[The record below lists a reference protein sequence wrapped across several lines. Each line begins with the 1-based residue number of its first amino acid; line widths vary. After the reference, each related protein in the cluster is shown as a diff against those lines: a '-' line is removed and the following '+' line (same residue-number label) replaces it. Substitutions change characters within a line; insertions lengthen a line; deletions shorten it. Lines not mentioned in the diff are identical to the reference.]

1 MVARRAVLASIAAV
15 ALAGCGGDEVA
26 DRGCEDGATG
36 PGGVVGFDVDSGESR
51 WSMPVGWPDGA
62 AVFDDVAVVSS
73 VEHVVRGIAIDSG
86 EIVWCSEFDGGAVEF
101 LGGIAAAG
109 PVVGALTGDAVV
121 GLDAATGEERWR
133 RQLNAPE
140 ATLRG
145 GDLLWVLDGSVDET
159 PIMVVEPTT
168 GEDASD
174 ADEITSDAV
183 SFGIGIPPT
192 QADGLELSTASGG
205 SARQLIEVSVS
216 RDDSVV
222 WQDTVPGFVA
232 ALVAGPGEP
241 VVVVLDQT
249 AGTGELVGSADTMLT
264 AYDAMSGDQQ
274 WQHALPG
281 APHLIAQIS
290 DEMIAVPVGT
300 DVHAIN
306 IATGSESW
314 VSGLPNPGRGGS
326 YDEEGTF
333 WFIGTGSAGT
343 AVAIGR
349 AEQPYRD

>member
-1 MVARRAVLASIAAV
+1 MLASIAALG
-15 ALAGCGGDEVA
+15 LAGCGGDEVA

-36 PGGVVGFDVDSGESR
+36 PGGVVGFDVDSGEPR

-62 AVFDDVAVVSS
+62 AVFEDVAVVSS
-73 VEHVVRGIAIDSG
+73 IDHVVRGIAIDSG
-86 EIVWCSEFDGGAVEF
+86 EIVWCSEFDAGAVEF

-145 GDLLWVLDGSVDET
+145 GDLLWVLDGSVDDT
-159 PIMVVEPTT
+159 PIMVLEPTT

-174 ADEITSDAV
+174 ADGIASDAV
-183 SFGIGIPPT
+183 SFGIGIPPAK
-192 QADGLELSTASGG
+192 ADGLELSTASGG
-205 SARQLIEVSVS
+205 SARQVIEVLVS

-222 WQDTVPGFVA
+222 WQDSVPGFVA

-241 VVVVLDQT
+241 IVVVLDQT
-249 AGTGELVGSADTMLT
+249 AGTGDLVGGADTVLT
-264 AYDAMSGDQQ
+264 AYAAMSGDQQ
-274 WQHALPG
+274 WQLELAG

-300 DVHAIN
+300 DVHAIDRN
-306 IATGSESW
+306 RVMGQRVAE
-314 VSGLPNPGRGGS
+314 PRPGRQLRRGGHVLVCRQR
-326 YDEEGTF
+326 
-333 WFIGTGSAGT
+333 I
-343 AVAIGR
+343 IR
-349 AEQPYRD
+349 HRRRDRSS

>member
-1 MVARRAVLASIAAV
+1 MERLSS
-15 ALAGCGGDEVA
+15 
-26 DRGCEDGATG
+26 TT
-36 PGGVVGFDVDSGESR
+36 SR
-51 WSMPVGWPDGA
+51 
-62 AVFDDVAVVSS
+62 SS
-73 VEHVVRGIAIDSG
+73 VPSITWCAASRSTRESS
-86 EIVWCSEFDGGAVEF
+86 VWCTEFDGGAVEF

-140 ATLRG
+140 ATLDG
-145 GDLLWVLDGSVDET
+145 GDLLWVLDGSVDDT
-159 PIMVVEPTT
+159 PIMALEPTT

-192 QADGLELSTASGG
+192 QADGLELSTAGGG
-205 SARQLIEVSVS
+205 SARQVIEVSVS
-216 RDDSVV
+216 RDDSAV
-222 WQDTVPGFVA
+222 WRDTVPGFVV
-232 ALVAGPGEP
+232 ALVTGPVEP
-241 VVVVLDQT
+241 IVVVLDQT
-249 AGTGELVGSADTMLT
+249 GGTGELVGSADTMLT
-264 AYDAMSGDQQ
+264 AYAATSGDQQ

-290 DEMIAVPVGT
+290 DEVIAVPVGT

-306 IATGSESW
+306 IATGIESW
-314 VSGLPNPGRGGS
+314 VSELPSPGQGGS
-326 YDEEGTF
+326 YDREGTF
-333 WFIGTGSAGT
+333 WFVDSGSSGT